1 MKSYKI
7 IYLTSVLVL
16 FIHFGCSEKEKFSN
30 RLKSKVKPWTHENF
44 DDSEDKFTFALFAD
58 LTGGEREGIF
68 PIAIE
73 QLNMLRPEFILNVG
87 DLIEGDHKNMEEL
100 QQQWNTFDSKIEK
113 AIAPVFY
120 VGGNHD
126 LSDREMTEVWESRY
140 GTTYYHFIYKNVLFL
155 ILNTEDNPDERIEE
169 IKKLR
174 TSAIEV
180 YKTKGLEAF
189 NKTAYANLPERT
201 AGNIGKEQ
209 SDYFVNVIKQNPHV
223 KHTFVIMHK
232 PAWKKET
239 ERNFLE
245 IENTLKEKS
254 YTVFNGHVQA
264 YGYENR
270 KNHDYIQLSTTGGE
284 QFPTLGRS
292 MDHITMVTVE
302 NADVSIA
309 NILLEGI
316 LDKTGRVPL
325 NGDQLCFEKK
335 KCNLKNSTN

>member
-1 MKSYKI
+1 MKSCKI
-7 IYLTSVLVL
+7 IYLTSVLL
-16 FIHFGCSEKEKFSN
+16 IFIHFGCSEKDKFSN
-30 RLKSKVKPWTHENF
+30 TLESKVKPWTHEYF

-155 ILNTEDNPDERIEE
+155 ILNTEDNSVERIEE
-169 IKKLR
+169 IKNLR
-174 TSAIEV
+174 TKAIEV

-189 NKTAYANLPERT
+189 NKTVYANLPERV
-201 AGNIGKEQ
+201 AGNIGKTQ

-223 KHTFVIMHK
+223 KHTFVVMHK
-232 PAWKKET
+232 PAWKKEN
-239 ERNFLE
+239 ERNFLA
-245 IENTLKEKS
+245 IENMLKTKN

-264 YGYENR
+264 YAYENR

-309 NILLEGI
+309 NILLEGM
-316 LDKTGRVPL
+316 LDKTGHVPL

-335 KCNLKNSTN
+335 NCN